1 LEARVAELLDV
12 PHVVA
17 VSGCTA
23 GLMLV
28 YQALGA
34 SGRVV
39 MPSMTFSA
47 SAHAVVWAG
56 GTPVFAEVDPRR
68 ITLDP
73 VDAATVLDGAVAL
86 SATHVYGAPAQVE
99 ALQTLADSAGIPVV
113 YDAAHAL
120 GSLRQGRPVG
130 SFG

>member
-1 LEARVAELLDV
+1 MAEMLGV

-17 VSGCTA
+17 VSSCTA

-34 SGRVV
+34 RGRVV

-68 ITLDP
+68 VTP
-73 VDAATVLDGAVAL
+73 RPGRRGRRSSTVRW
-86 SATHVYGAPAQVE
+86 P
-99 ALQTLADSAGIPVV
+99 
-113 YDAAHAL
+113 
-120 GSLRQGRPVG
+120 
-130 SFG
+130 